1 MTVDN
6 CSVGTD
12 LLNKNTDDNTAYPAD
27 TFAGVGLSCNYKPE
41 EIVVEMLL
49 EKQLTI
55 TTAESCTG
63 GLIGAT
69 LVNVPGVSSVFKEGY
84 ITYANESKQK
94 LLGVSEDTLAK
105 YGAVSEQTAREMA
118 EGALKATNADV
129 SIAVTGIA
137 GPDGGTDEKPV
148 GLVYMACAH
157 KGKTVVRRHVFEGD
171 RLQVRTST
179 VLYALDLVCRT
190 IS

>member
-1 MTVDN
+1 MTVDKT
-6 CSVGTD
+6 SVGTD

-27 TFAGVGLSCNYKPE
+27 EFAGVGLSCNYKPE
-41 EIVVEMLL
+41 EIVVELL
-49 EKQLTI
+49 LKKQLTI

-94 LLGVSEDTLAK
+94 LLGVSQDTLAK

-118 EGALKATNADV
+118 EGAVKAANADV

-137 GPDGGTDEKPV
+137 GPDGGTAEKPV
-148 GLVYMACAH
+148 GLVYMACAYN
-157 KGKTVVRRHVFEGD
+157 GKTVVRRHVFDGD
-171 RLQVRTST
+171 RLKVRSTT
-179 VLYALDLVCRT
+179 VLYALDLVRRT

>member
-1 MTVDN
+1 MTVDKT
-6 CSVGTD
+6 SVGTD
-12 LLNKNTDDNTAYPAD
+12 LLNNNIDNNTAYPAHEC
-27 TFAGVGLSCNYKPE
+27 AGVGLSCNYKPE
-41 EIVVEMLL
+41 EMVVEMLL
-49 EKQLTI
+49 KKQLTI

-63 GLIGAT
+63 GLIGAA

-118 EGALKATNADV
+118 EGAAKVAGADV
-129 SIAVTGIA
+129 SVAVTGIA

-148 GLVYMACAH
+148 GLVYMACSYN
-157 KGKTVVRRHVFEGD
+157 GETVVERHVFDGD
-171 RLQVRTST
+171 RLKVRSTT
-179 VLYALDLVCRT
+179 VLYALELVRRT

>member
-1 MTVDN
+1 MAVD
-6 CSVGTD
+6 
-12 LLNKNTDDNTAYPAD
+12 
-27 TFAGVGLSCNYKPE
+27 LSYDIKPE
-41 EIVVEMLL
+41 ELVVEMLL
-49 EKQLTI
+49 KKQLTI

-69 LVNVPGVSSVFKEGY
+69 LVNVPGVSAVFKEGY

-94 LLGVSEDTLAK
+94 ILGVSEDTLEK

-118 EGALKATNADV
+118 EGAIKAADADV

-148 GLVYMACAH
+148 GLVYMACSYN
-157 KGKTVVRRHVFEGD
+157 GKTVAQRHVFDGD
-171 RLQVRTST
+171 RLSVRNTT
-179 VLYALDLVCRT
+179 VFYALDLVRRT

>member
-1 MTVDN
+1 MAVD
-6 CSVGTD
+6 
-12 LLNKNTDDNTAYPAD
+12 
-27 TFAGVGLSCNYKPE
+27 LSYDIKPE
-41 EIVVEMLL
+41 ELVVEMLL
-49 EKQLTI
+49 KKQLTI

-69 LVNVPGVSSVFKEGY
+69 LVNVPGVSAVFKEGY

-94 LLGVSEDTLAK
+94 ILGVSEDTLEK

-118 EGALKATNADV
+118 EGAIKAADADV

-148 GLVYMACAH
+148 GLVYMACSY
-157 KGKTVVRRHVFEGD
+157 KGKTVAQRHVFDGD
-171 RLQVRTST
+171 RLSVRNTT
-179 VLYALDLVCRT
+179 VFYALDLVRRT

>member
-1 MTVDN
+1 MAVD
-6 CSVGTD
+6 
-12 LLNKNTDDNTAYPAD
+12 
-27 TFAGVGLSCNYKPE
+27 LSYDIKPE
-41 EIVVEMLL
+41 ELVVEMLL
-49 EKQLTI
+49 KKQLTI
-55 TTAESCTG
+55 TNAESCTG

-69 LVNVPGVSSVFKEGY
+69 LVNVPGVSAVFKEGY

-94 LLGVSEDTLAK
+94 ILGVSEDTLEK

-118 EGALKATNADV
+118 EGAIKAADADV

-148 GLVYMACAH
+148 GLVYMACSYN
-157 KGKTVVRRHVFEGD
+157 GKTVAQRHVFDGD
-171 RLQVRTST
+171 RLSVRNTT
-179 VLYALDLVCRT
+179 VFYALDLVRRT

>member
-1 MTVDN
+1 MAVD
-6 CSVGTD
+6 
-12 LLNKNTDDNTAYPAD
+12 
-27 TFAGVGLSCNYKPE
+27 LSYDIKPE
-41 EIVVEMLL
+41 ELVVEMLL
-49 EKQLTI
+49 KKQLTI

-69 LVNVPGVSSVFKEGY
+69 LVNVPGVSAVFKEGY

-94 LLGVSEDTLAK
+94 ILGVSEDTLEK

-118 EGALKATNADV
+118 EGAIKAADADI

-148 GLVYMACAH
+148 GLVYMACRY
-157 KGKTVVRRHVFEGD
+157 KGKTVAERHVFDGD
-171 RLQVRTST
+171 RLMVRNTT
-179 VLYALDLVCRT
+179 VLYALDLVQRT

>member
-1 MTVDN
+1 MTVDKT
-6 CSVGTD
+6 SVGTD
-12 LLNKNTDDNTAYPAD
+12 LLNKNTDDNTAYPAQEC
-27 TFAGVGLSCNYKPE
+27 AGVGLSCNYKPE
-41 EIVVEMLL
+41 EIVVELL
-49 EKQLTI
+49 LKKQLTI

-94 LLGVSEDTLAK
+94 ILGVSEDTLAK

-118 EGALKATNADV
+118 KGAVKSANADV

-137 GPDGGTDEKPV
+137 GPDGGTPKKPV
-148 GLVYMACAH
+148 GLVYMACNYN
-157 KGKTVVRRHVFEGD
+157 GETVVEKHIFEGD
-171 RLQVRTST
+171 RLQVRTGT
-179 VLYALDLVCRT
+179 VLYALDLVRRT